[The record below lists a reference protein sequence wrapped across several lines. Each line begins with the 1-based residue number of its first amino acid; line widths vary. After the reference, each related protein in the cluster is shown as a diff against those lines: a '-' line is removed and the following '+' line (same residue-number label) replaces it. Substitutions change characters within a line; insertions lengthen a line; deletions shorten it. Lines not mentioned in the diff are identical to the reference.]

1 MIGSGMPMS
10 QSNAPFPNDIFSLH
24 LMFQRRLQF
33 ARVPLVP
40 CSTPFDLADA
50 FVIAMA
56 GSEIVGMKAS
66 LHPSKY
72 IRSRGNGFRCAAS
85 MLKVGGGARRR
96 LGECGGQAACRQR
109 RVVVRQRRPVCLPTR
124 EMELRA
130 VEMVSG
136 SSVNSA

>member
-50 FVIAMA
+50 FVIAIA
-56 GSEIVGMKAS
+56 GSEIVGVKAS
-66 LHPSKY
+66 PV
-72 IRSRGNGFRCAAS
+72 RRCTSDHAETDSGAALMTKS
-85 MLKVGGGARRR
+85 AATGGARRR
-96 LGECGGQAACRQR
+96 RGDYVRWSSSLPAALSCR
-109 RVVVRQRRPVCLPTR
+109 LPTP
-124 EMELRA
+124 A
-130 VEMVSG
+130 
-136 SSVNSA
+136 SVFSNARDGTSRG

>member
-85 MLKVGGGARRR
+85 MSKSAAIGGARRR
-96 LGECGGQAACRQR
+96 RGEHVRWSSSPLAALSCRS
-109 RVVVRQRRPVCLPTR
+109 PTPACVFSDAR
-124 EMELRA
+124 DGTSR
-130 VEMVSG
+130 G
-136 SSVNSA
+136 